1 MRNRPTREGYVEGLL
16 EVAGRNDRVI
26 VLEADVS
33 RSIGSHSFAERY
45 PDRFFNLGVSE
56 QDMMAEAAGFALA
69 GFIPFPATYGVFA
82 SGRAW
87 DQIRTS
93 ICYMNL
99 DVKIGGAHGG
109 VSVGPDGATHQ
120 AFEDLAIMRVL
131 PNMKILVPADVSQT
145 KAAVLAAV
153 DEPGP
158 VYIRFGRNAVPVL
171 YPDDT
176 EVHFGKGD
184 LLAEGDDITI
194 IACGVMVSEA
204 MKASE
209 KLLSGG
215 IRAGVLNMVSLKPLD
230 GELVL
235 EQSRRTGAVL
245 VAEDHQAAGGL
256 CGAISEFLAVNNP
269 VRMDFVAVRDSF
281 GTSGTPDQIRESLG
295 LTAEVIASKAKAL
308 VEGKHDGRV
317 RI

>member
-1 MRNRPTREGYVEGLL
+1 MKRPTREGYVEGLL
-16 EVAGRNDRVI
+16 EAANRSDRVI

-33 RSIGSHSFAERY
+33 RSIGSHSFAEQY

-93 ICYMNL
+93 ICFMNL

-120 AFEDLAIMRVL
+120 ALEDIAIMRVL
-131 PNMKILVPADVSQT
+131 PNMKILVPADASQT
-145 KAAVLAAV
+145 KAAVLASL

-158 VYIRFGRNAVPVL
+158 VYIRFGRNPVPVL

-176 EVHFGKGD
+176 AVVFGRGD
-184 LLAEGDDITI
+184 LLAVGEDITI
-194 IACGVMVSEA
+194 VACGVMVSEA
-204 MKASE
+204 LKASE
-209 KLLSGG
+209 MLSSGG

-230 GELVL
+230 GELLL
-235 EQSRRTGAVL
+235 EQSLRTGAVL

-256 CGAISEFLAVNNP
+256 YGAVSEFLSANNP
-269 VRMDFVAVRDSF
+269 VRMGSVAVRDSF
-281 GTSGTPDQIRESLG
+281 GTSGTPEQVRDRFG
-295 LTAEVIASKAKAL
+295 LTSEVIVERAKAL
-308 VEGKHDGRV
+308 VEGKRDSHAEV
-317 RI
+317 

>member
-16 EVAGRNDRVI
+16 EAAGRNDRVV

-33 RSIGSHSFAERY
+33 RSIGSHSFAEQY

-69 GFIPFPATYGVFA
+69 GFIPFPATYAVFA

-120 AFEDLAIMRVL
+120 AFEDIALMRVL

-145 KAAVLAAV
+145 KAAVLASV

-158 VYIRFGRNAVPVL
+158 VYIRFGRNPVPVL

-176 EVHFGKGD
+176 VVRFGKGD

-194 IACGVMVSEA
+194 VACGVMVSEA
-204 MKASE
+204 MKASG
-209 KLLSGG
+209 KLLSVG
-215 IRAGVLNMVSLKPLD
+215 IRASVLNMVSLKPLD
-230 GELVL
+230 GELIL

-256 CGAISEFLAVNNP
+256 YGAVSEFLAVNNP

-281 GTSGTPDQIRESLG
+281 GTSGTPEQVRERFG
-295 LTAEVIASKAKAL
+295 LTAEVIAEKAKAL
-308 VEGKHDGRV
+308 VEGK
-317 RI
+317 